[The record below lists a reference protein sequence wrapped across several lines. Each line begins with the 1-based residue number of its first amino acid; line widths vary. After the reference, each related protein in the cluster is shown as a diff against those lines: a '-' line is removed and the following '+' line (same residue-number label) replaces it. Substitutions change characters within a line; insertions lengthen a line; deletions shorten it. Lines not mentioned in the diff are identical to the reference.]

1 MSGLETYFPF
11 WNSLTTQ
18 QQQMLNRSVSRRHA
32 KKGEVIH
39 DGAGGCTGLLVMLSG
54 RLRIY
59 TLSEEGKEI
68 TLYRL
73 LERDICLFSASCM
86 FRGIQFDV
94 TVEAETECE
103 YLQIPSKVYETVM
116 RESAAA
122 ANYTNELMATRFS
135 DVMWLMN
142 QILYKKMDARLAAF
156 LLEEANLTGSP
167 DIKMTHEEIAR
178 HLGSA
183 REVISRM
190 LKYFTGEGIVSMAR
204 GSLSILNEDALS
216 EIAESGNL

>member
-1 MSGLETYFPF
+1 MSNPETYFPF
-11 WNSLTTQ
+11 WRSLTSQ
-18 QQQMLNRSVSRRHA
+18 QQSLLSQAAVRRHA
-32 KKGEVIH
+32 EKGRVLH
-39 DGAGGCTGLLVMLSG
+39 DGSGNCTGLLIVVAG

-86 FRGIQFDV
+86 FRSIQFEV
-94 TVEAETECE
+94 AAEAETACE
-103 YLQIPSKVYETVM
+103 YLHIPSKIYEAVM
-116 RESAAA
+116 KESAAA
-122 ANYTNELMATRFS
+122 ANYTNELMAARFS

-156 LLEEANLTGSP
+156 LLEEAALSGSLQ
-167 DIKMTHEEIAR
+167 INMTHEEIAR

-190 LKYFTGEGIVSMAR
+190 LKYFTGEGVISMFR
-204 GSLSILNEDALS
+204 GGLSILDEDALS
-216 EIAESGNL
+216 QIAEADE